1 MTEPILDRAH
11 EQVSDTYTLV
21 LALFSRAF
29 VNQVNSKILGITP
42 KVEEYHREVGRR
54 HSQWYTYTESSQRLM
69 VL

>member
-1 MTEPILDRAH
+1 MDETH
-11 EQVSDTYTLV
+11 GQVSDTYTLV

-29 VNQVNSKILGITP
+29 LDQLDSKILGIP
-42 KVEEYHREVGRR
+42 LKVEEYHREVGRR